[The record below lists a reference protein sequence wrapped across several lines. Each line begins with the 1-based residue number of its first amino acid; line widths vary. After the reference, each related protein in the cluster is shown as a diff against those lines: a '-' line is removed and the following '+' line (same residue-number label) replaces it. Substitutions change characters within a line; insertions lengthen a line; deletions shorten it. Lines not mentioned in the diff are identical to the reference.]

1 LAAKRAYYR
10 NFRQLA
16 PLPLRVMLSGMDTHK
31 TALERAFEIARS
43 GGCISVADL
52 IRRLKDEG
60 YERHQIEGPHL
71 KKQLTRLI
79 NEAKSAP

>member
-1 LAAKRAYYR
+1 
-10 NFRQLA
+10 
-16 PLPLRVMLSGMDTHK
+16 MLSGMDTHK

-79 NEAKSAP
+79 NEDRTFRLTRARPLVERLET